1 MRSIPLC
8 VVLGGWLSMPAL
20 AADADAW
27 LHKLAG
33 AEGAQSYHGIF
44 LYERNGSFSSH
55 AVWRLVDGQGQ
66 HERLLQLDGPAAQV
80 VRVDGKVRCAS
91 EPLAA
96 EVSASQPWRQGRLDP
111 AVLSQWYDFRLL
123 GDSRVAGRSAVA
135 LALQPRDQH
144 RYGFELHLD
153 RETGLPLKSLLINE
167 NRQLLERFQFVQFSP
182 AGITLDDV
190 AASEDCRPVE
200 LAKLV
205 HETGNHA
212 IAWHSDWLPDG
223 FQLIDAGMRPS
234 PASPED
240 SVSWLSYGD
249 GLARFSVFLEA
260 LDGTVVE
267 DARSQIG
274 PTVAVSRRISTGEG
288 DVMVT
293 VVGEVP
299 PGTAERVALSMRA
312 GSDQASR

>member
-1 MRSIPLC
+1 
-8 VVLGGWLSMPAL
+8 MPAL

-27 LHKLAG
+27 LHKLAA
-33 AEGAQSYHGIF
+33 AEGTQSYHGIF

-55 AVWRLVDGQGQ
+55 AVWRLVDNQRQ

-80 VRVDGKVRCAS
+80 VRIDGKVQCAS
-91 EPLAA
+91 EQLAA
-96 EVSASQPWRQGRLDP
+96 EVSDTQPWRQGRLDP
-111 AVLSQWYDFRLL
+111 AVLSQWYDFRVI

-153 RETGLPLKSLLINE
+153 RETALPLKSLMINE

-182 AGITLDDV
+182 SGVTTEDV
-190 AASEDCRPVE
+190 AVPDDCHSVEAAEHDGEAGKPVP
-200 LAKLV
+200 
-205 HETGNHA
+205 
-212 IAWHSDWLPDG
+212 AWHSDWLPDG

-234 PASPED
+234 PASSD
-240 SVSWLSYGD
+240 DMVSWLSYGD

-260 LDGTVVE
+260 LHGAVVE

-274 PTVAVSRRISTGEG
+274 PTVAVSKRISTADG

-312 GSDQASR
+312 GSEQASR

>member
-27 LHKLAG
+27 LHKLAA
-33 AEGAQSYHGIF
+33 AEGTQSYHGIF

-55 AVWRLVDGQGQ
+55 AVWRLVDNQRQ

-80 VRVDGKVRCAS
+80 VRIDGKVQCAS
-91 EPLAA
+91 EQLAA
-96 EVSASQPWRQGRLDP
+96 EVSDTQPWRQGRLDP
-111 AVLSQWYDFRLL
+111 AVLSQWYDFRVI

-153 RETGLPLKSLLINE
+153 QETALPLKSLMINE

-182 AGITLDDV
+182 SGVTTEDV
-190 AASEDCRPVE
+190 AVADDCHSVEAAAHDGEAGKPVP
-200 LAKLV
+200 
-205 HETGNHA
+205 
-212 IAWHSDWLPDG
+212 AWHSDWLPDG

-234 PASPED
+234 PASSD
-240 SVSWLSYGD
+240 DMVSWLSYGD

-260 LDGTVVE
+260 LHGAVVE

-274 PTVAVSRRISTGEG
+274 PTVAVSKRISTADG

-312 GSDQASR
+312 GSEQASR

>member
-27 LHKLAG
+27 LHKLAA
-33 AEGAQSYHGIF
+33 AEGTQSYHGIF

-55 AVWRLVDGQGQ
+55 AVWRLVDNQRQ

-80 VRVDGKVRCAS
+80 VRIDGKVQCAS
-91 EPLAA
+91 EQLAA
-96 EVSASQPWRQGRLDP
+96 EVSDTQPWRQGRLDP
-111 AVLSQWYDFRLL
+111 AVLSQWYDFRVI

-153 RETGLPLKSLLINE
+153 RETALPLKSLMINE

-182 AGITLDDV
+182 SGVTTEDV
-190 AASEDCRPVE
+190 AVADDCHSVEAAAHDGEAGKPVP
-200 LAKLV
+200 
-205 HETGNHA
+205 
-212 IAWHSDWLPDG
+212 AWHSDWLPDG

-234 PASPED
+234 PASSD
-240 SVSWLSYGD
+240 DMVSWLSYGD

-260 LDGTVVE
+260 LHGAVVE

-274 PTVAVSRRISTGEG
+274 PTVAVSKRISTADG

-312 GSDQASR
+312 GSEQASR